1 MSRRIDYDWELP
13 PALQQRLGAS
23 SYGAQRILQEEDHL
37 MVILHEP
44 PAGTGSERK
53 PAVFLRKPDGA
64 WLHKGNNPGDRALQ
78 KLLESYRA
86 SLSTFE
92 IQHESAQDSGALFQI
107 LGPLIPLAR
116 AASNLQATLQAAR
129 EAVPED
135 ALVTDMRD
143 RAVEI
148 ARGIELLL
156 ADTRMSL
163 DYRLAHAAEQQAQ
176 AAMEVSRAQH
186 KLNTIAAL
194 TFPLMAIG
202 AAFGMNLHSGME
214 SLPGWVYWAIFGAGL
229 FMGVLLRGWVKA
241 PGPASQPAADAFAA
255 SKLGPVRKK

>member
-1 MSRRIDYDWELP
+1 MTRRIDYDWELP
-13 PALQQRLGAS
+13 PELQQRLGTS
-23 SYGAQRILQEEDHL
+23 SYGAQRVLHEAGHL

-44 PAGTGSERK
+44 PAGTGAERK
-53 PAVFLRKPDGA
+53 NAVFLRKPDGA
-64 WLHKGNNPGDRALQ
+64 WLHKGNNPGERALQ

-86 SLSTFE
+86 ALSAFE
-92 IQHESAQDSGALFQI
+92 IRHEAADNSEALFQI
-107 LGPLIPLAR
+107 LGPLIPLSR
-116 AASNLQATLQAAR
+116 AASNMQTALQAAR

-135 ALVTDMRD
+135 ALITDMRD

-163 DYRLAHAAEQQAQ
+163 DYRLAHAAEQQAH

-202 AAFGMNLHSGME
+202 AAVGRNLHSGME

-229 FMGVLLRGWVKA
+229 FMGLLLRGWVKA
-241 PGPASQPAADAFAA
+241 PEPLPTAA
-255 SKLGPVRKK
+255 KPGLPRKK

>member
-1 MSRRIDYDWELP
+1 MTRRIDYDWELP
-13 PALQQRLGAS
+13 PALQQRLGTS
-23 SYGAQRILQEEDHL
+23 SYGAQRIIHEQGHL

-44 PAGTGSERK
+44 PTGTGSERK

-64 WLHKGNNPGDRALQ
+64 WLHKGNNPGERALA

-86 SLSTFE
+86 TLGTFE
-92 IQHESAQDSGALFQI
+92 IRHASAETSEALFQI
-107 LGPLIPLAR
+107 LGPLIPLSR
-116 AASNLQATLQAAR
+116 AASNVQAALQAAR
-129 EAVPED
+129 EAVPQD
-135 ALVTDMRD
+135 ALITDMRD

-163 DYRLAHAAEQQAQ
+163 DYRLAHAAEQQAR
-176 AAMEVSRAQH
+176 AATEASRAQH

-202 AAFGMNLHSGME
+202 AAFGMNLHSGAE
-214 SLPGWVYWAIFGAGL
+214 NLPGWVYWAIFGAGL
-229 FMGVLLRGWVKA
+229 FFGVLLRGWVKA
-241 PGPASQPAADAFAA
+241 PAAAA
-255 SKLGPVRKK
+255 PLVAPPGLSRKK

>member
-1 MSRRIDYDWELP
+1 MSTRRIDYDWELP
-13 PALQQRLGAS
+13 AEMQQRLGSS
-23 SYGAQRILQEEDHL
+23 SYGAQRVIHEQGHL

-53 PAVFLRKPDGA
+53 SAVFLRKPDGT
-64 WLHKGNNPGDRALQ
+64 WLHKGNNPGERALG
-78 KLLESYRA
+78 KLIESYRA
-86 SLSTFE
+86 SLATFE
-92 IQHESAQDSGALFQI
+92 VRHEAAENSEALFQI

-116 AASNLQATLQAAR
+116 AASNMQATLQSAR

-135 ALVTDMRD
+135 AMITDLRD

-148 ARGIELLL
+148 VRGLELLL

-163 DYRLAHAAEQQAQ
+163 DYRLAHAAEQQAR
-176 AAMEVSRAQH
+176 AANEVSRAQH

-194 TFPLMAIG
+194 TFPLMAVG
-202 AAFGMNLHSGME
+202 AAFGMNLHSGAE
-214 SLPGWVYWAIFGAGL
+214 NLPGWAFWAIFGAGL

-241 PGPASQPAADAFAA
+241 PEPPPPLPPSTGSGL
-255 SKLGPVRKK
+255 SKKK

>member
-1 MSRRIDYDWELP
+1 MTRRIDYDWELP
-13 PALQQRLGAS
+13 PALQQRLGSS
-23 SYGAQRILQEEDHL
+23 SYGAQRVIHEEGHL

-53 PAVFLRKPDGA
+53 PAVFLRKPDGS
-64 WLHKGNNPGDRALQ
+64 WLHKGNNPGERALQ

-86 SLSTFE
+86 ALSTFE
-92 IQHESAQDSGALFQI
+92 IRHEAADTSEALFQI

-129 EAVPED
+129 DAVPED

-148 ARGIELLL
+148 ARGNELLL

-163 DYRLAHAAEQQAQ
+163 DYRLAHAAEQQAR

-202 AAFGMNLHSGME
+202 AAFGMNLHSGLE
-214 SLPGWVYWAIFGAGL
+214 NLPGWAYWAIFGAGI
-229 FMGVLLRGWVKA
+229 FFGMLLRGWVKA
-241 PGPASQPAADAFAA
+241 PEPLALPVVAKPG
-255 SKLGPVRKK
+255 LGRKK

>member
-1 MSRRIDYDWELP
+1 MSTRRIDYDWELP
-13 PALQQRLGAS
+13 PALQQRLGSS
-23 SYGAQRILQEEDHL
+23 SYGAQRIIHEQGHL

-53 PAVFLRKPDGA
+53 PVVFLRKPDGS
-64 WLHKGNNPGDRALQ
+64 WLHKGNNPGERPLV

-86 SLSTFE
+86 ALGVFE
-92 IQHESAQDSGALFQI
+92 IRHEAAETSEALFQI
-107 LGPLIPLAR
+107 LGPLIPLSR

-129 EAVPED
+129 D
-135 ALVTDMRD
+135 AAPDDVLITDMRD
-143 RAVEI
+143 RAVET
-148 ARGIELLL
+148 ARGLELLL

-163 DYRLAHAAEQQAQ
+163 DYRLAHAAEQQAR

-194 TFPLMAIG
+194 TFPLMAVG

-214 SLPGWVYWAIFGAGL
+214 NLPGWVYWAIFGAGI

-241 PGPASQPAADAFAA
+241 PEPPAPATGPGLA
-255 SKLGPVRKK
+255 KKK

>member
-1 MSRRIDYDWELP
+1 MTRRIDYDWELP
-13 PALQQRLGAS
+13 PALQQRLGSS
-23 SYGAQRILQEEDHL
+23 SYGAQRIIHEQGHL

-44 PAGTGSERK
+44 PTGTGSERK

-64 WLHKGNNPGDRALQ
+64 WLHKGNNPGERALQ

-86 SLSTFE
+86 TLSTFE
-92 IQHESAQDSGALFQI
+92 IRHEAAETSEALFQI
-107 LGPLIPLAR
+107 LGPLIPLSR
-116 AASNLQATLQAAR
+116 AASNVQATLQAAR

-148 ARGIELLL
+148 ARGTELLL

-163 DYRLAHAAEQQAQ
+163 DYRLAHAAEQQAR

-202 AAFGMNLHSGME
+202 AAFGMNLHSGAE
-214 SLPGWVYWAIFGAGL
+214 NLPGWVYWAIFGAGL
-229 FMGVLLRGWVKA
+229 FFGVLLRGWVKA
-241 PGPASQPAADAFAA
+241 PEAAAPPIARPGL
-255 SKLGPVRKK
+255 SGKK

>member
-13 PALQQRLGAS
+13 PTLQQRLGTS
-23 SYGAQRILQEEDHL
+23 SYGAQRTLHEEGHL

-64 WLHKGNNPGDRALQ
+64 WLHKGNNPGERALQ
-78 KLLESYRA
+78 KLLESYRTV
-86 SLSTFE
+86 LGTFE
-92 IQHESAQDSGALFQI
+92 LRHEAADDAEALFQI
-107 LGPLIPLAR
+107 LGPLIPLSR
-116 AASNLQATLQAAR
+116 AASNMQATLQAAR
-129 EAVPED
+129 EAVPAD
-135 ALVTDMRD
+135 PLITDMRD

-163 DYRLAHAAEQQAQ
+163 DYRLAHAAEQQAR
-176 AAMEVSRAQH
+176 AAMDVSRAQH

-202 AAFGMNLHSGME
+202 AAFGMNLHSGVE
-214 SLPGWVYWAIFGAGL
+214 NLPGWVYWAIFGAGL
-229 FMGVLLRGWVKA
+229 LFGVLLRGWVKA
-241 PGPASQPAADAFAA
+241 PEAVVPAAARPG
-255 SKLGPVRKK
+255 LPRKK

>member
-1 MSRRIDYDWELP
+1 MTRRIDYDWELP
-13 PALQQRLGAS
+13 SEMRQRLGTS
-23 SYGAQRILQEEDHL
+23 SYGAQRVIHEQEHL

-53 PAVFLRKPDGA
+53 AAVFLRKPDGA
-64 WLHKGNNPGDRALQ
+64 WLHKGNNPGEKALS

-86 SLSTFE
+86 ALGTFE
-92 IQHESAQDSGALFQI
+92 VRHEAAETAEALFQV
-107 LGPLIPLAR
+107 LGPLIPLSR
-116 AASNLQATLQAAR
+116 AASNMQATLQAAR
-129 EAVPED
+129 EAAPQD
-135 ALVTDMRD
+135 PLITDMRD

-148 ARGIELLL
+148 ARGLELLL

-163 DYRLAHAAEQQAQ
+163 DYRLAHAAELQAR

-194 TFPLMAIG
+194 TFPLMAVG
-202 AAFGMNLHSGME
+202 AVFGMNLHSGAE
-214 SLPGWVYWAIFGAGL
+214 NLPVWVYWAIFGAGL

-241 PGPASQPAADAFAA
+241 PEPVPPAAGSGTA
-255 SKLGPVRKK
+255 RKK

>member
-1 MSRRIDYDWELP
+1 MTRRIDYDWELP
-13 PALQQRLGAS
+13 PALQQRLGTS
-23 SYGAQRILQEEDHL
+23 SYGAQRIIHEQEHL

-44 PAGTGSERK
+44 PTGTGSERK

-64 WLHKGNNPGDRALQ
+64 WLHKGNNPGERALQ

-86 SLSTFE
+86 ALGTFE
-92 IQHESAQDSGALFQI
+92 IRHEAAETSEALFQI
-107 LGPLIPLAR
+107 LGPLIPLSR
-116 AASNLQATLQAAR
+116 AASNVQATLQAAR

-163 DYRLAHAAEQQAQ
+163 DYRLAHAAEQQAR

-202 AAFGMNLHSGME
+202 AAFGMNLHSGVE
-214 SLPGWVYWAIFGAGL
+214 NLPGWVYWAIFGAGL
-229 FMGVLLRGWVKA
+229 FFGVLLRGWVKA
-241 PGPASQPAADAFAA
+241 PEALPLAAAA
-255 SKLGPVRKK
+255 KPVLARKK

>member
-1 MSRRIDYDWELP
+1 MTRRIDYDWELP
-13 PALQQRLGAS
+13 PEMQQRLGTS
-23 SYGAQRILQEEDHL
+23 SYGAQRVIHEREHL

-53 PAVFLRKPDGA
+53 PAVFLRKPDGT
-64 WLHKGNNPGDRALQ
+64 WLHKGNNPGDKAFT

-86 SLSTFE
+86 TLSTFE
-92 IQHESAQDSGALFQI
+92 IRHEAAETSEALFQI
-107 LGPLIPLAR
+107 LGPLIPLSR

-129 EAVPED
+129 D
-135 ALVTDMRD
+135 AEPGDVLVTDLRD

-163 DYRLAHAAEQQAQ
+163 DYRLAHAAEQQAR
-176 AAMEVSRAQH
+176 AAMEASRAQH

-214 SLPGWVYWAIFGAGL
+214 NMPTWMYWAIFAAGI

-241 PGPASQPAADAFAA
+241 PVAPPVVARPAST
-255 SKLGPVRKK
+255 LKKK